1 MALNLKKED
10 NDRIVPNCSS
20 DESGSDCSSEEL
32 IDCDVIVDVTT
43 VTTQNDEDKKLKRF
57 DEKEINDNT
66 FDAKIDSKAND
77 FKSFKR
83 KHEDSNTRDDS
94 SKLDAVKSVNENLDK
109 SFPIISQTSDSKQS
123 ETKPNLPKHKKRR
136 VNFNLTID
144 IAKPPLSRNRDSG
157 EQCVPQCPPSFGG
170 HGSTDFT
177 DIESLSEPIPT
188 TPGGK
193 PQVDTLN

>member
-43 VTTQNDEDKKLKRF
+43 VTTQNDEDKKLKIF
-57 DEKEINDNT
+57 DEKQID
-66 FDAKIDSKAND
+66 DKIDSKTND
-77 FKSFKR
+77 FKCIKR
-83 KHEDSNTRDDS
+83 KHEDSNRRDDS
-94 SKLDAVKSVNENLDK
+94 SKSDAVKSANENLDTSCPIK
-109 SFPIISQTSDSKQS
+109 SQNSDSKNF
-123 ETKPNLPKHKKRR
+123 ETKPNQPKHKKRR

-144 IAKPPLSRNRDSG
+144 IAKPTLSRNRDSG
-157 EQCVPQCPPSFGG
+157 EQCVPQCPPSFVG

>member
-43 VTTQNDEDKKLKRF
+43 VTTQNDKDKKLIF
-57 DEKEINDNT
+57 DEKQID
-66 FDAKIDSKAND
+66 DKIDSKAND
-77 FKSFKR
+77 FKCFKR
-83 KHEDSNTRDDS
+83 KHDDSSTRDDC
-94 SKLDAVKSVNENLDK
+94 SKSDAVKSANENLDTSCLIK
-109 SFPIISQTSDSKQS
+109 SQNTDSKKF
-123 ETKPNLPKHKKRR
+123 ETKPNQPKHKKRR